1 MRYAEFRVGQII
13 SGGPLRITEEEIID
27 FARRFDPQW
36 FHIDPQRASKGR
48 WNGIIASGWHS
59 CAIAMRLACDAALT
73 GSESFG
79 SPGLSY
85 LKWIAPVRPGDE
97 LSLRCEVL
105 ELRKSQSNPL
115 LGILRWNWRL
125 SNQLDQEV
133 LSLEAVSL
141 FDLGSGPA

>member
-1 MRYAEFRVGQII
+1 MI
-13 SGGPLRITEEEIID
+13 SAGPLRITEEEIIK

-36 FHIDPQRASKGR
+36 FHVDPERAARGR

-85 LKWIAPVRPGDE
+85 LKWTAPVRPGDE

-125 SNQLDQEV
+125 SSQLDQEV

-141 FDLGSGPA
+141 FDLDSKPT